1 MDVELPMPANYAIF
15 KHINRLDVTK
25 KRPFFRLRS
34 SLMPKPTYGSAV
46 LLSVEDTLV
55 KVQLVS
61 GNAEFNLL
69 TNDEIYI
76 DELKLGGPYVPP
88 MPEMFQFFLP
98 ESEMK
103 AVLWFSG

>member
-1 MDVELPMPANYAIF
+1 
-15 KHINRLDVTK
+15 
-25 KRPFFRLRS
+25 
-34 SLMPKPTYGSAV
+34 MPKSLLYGSAV

-88 MPEMFQFFLP
+88 HAGDV
-98 ESEMK
+98 S
-103 AVLWFSG
+103 VLFTGIGK